1 MKVKTIAPNREEWL
15 RARLEGIGASD
26 AAAAVGLS
34 PYVTPLQLWAEK
46 TGRTPP
52 AEEND
57 AMRWGHRLQRVV
69 GEAFEEETHRIVEA
83 AGEFTIYAH
92 DDPDSGFLLAT
103 LDFFQRKGFGQPL
116 GILEAKTAGY
126 MKKDDWADAP
136 PIHYVCQVQHQMMVT
151 GLPFA
156 SIAALIGGQ
165 KFVWQDITPDVEFQN
180 RLRYAL
186 EKFWHDYVKRDVP
199 PPAMADDNSILGQV
213 IKERKD
219 QLIVAPGA
227 AIDLDMARCAA
238 IEDIKRAERRRDEAE
253 AQLKMMIGESAGIAL
268 PNGVVYKWR
277 TEHRNAYTVPASERR
292 TLRRSQ

>member
-1 MKVKTIAPNREEWL
+1 
-15 RARLEGIGASD
+15 
-26 AAAAVGLS
+26 
-34 PYVTPLQLWAEK
+34 
-46 TGRTPP
+46 
-52 AEEND
+52 
-57 AMRWGHRLQRVV
+57 
-69 GEAFEEETHRIVEA
+69 
-83 AGEFTIYAH
+83 
-92 DDPDSGFLLAT
+92 
-103 LDFFQRKGFGQPL
+103 
-116 GILEAKTAGY
+116 
-126 MKKDDWADAP
+126 
-136 PIHYVCQVQHQMMVT
+136 
-151 GLPFA
+151 
-156 SIAALIGGQ
+156 
-165 KFVWQDITPDVEFQN
+165 
-180 RLRYAL
+180 
-186 EKFWHDYVKRDVP
+186 VKRDVP